1 MIKSSNSIP
10 CAECR
15 LNSICRYAGRL
26 ETMWNNVKRACL
38 GADTPKLPD
47 EIMLTITA
55 ECHCQHFEAK
65 EQERAQDAE

>member
-1 MIKSSNSIP
+1 MIKSRNSIP
-10 CAECR
+10 CTECR

-55 ECHCQHFEAK
+55 DSHCQHFEVK
-65 EQERAQDAE
+65 QERAQDAE

>member
-1 MIKSSNSIP
+1 
-10 CAECR
+10 
-15 LNSICRYAGRL
+15 
-26 ETMWNNVKRACL
+26 MWNNVKRACL

>member
-26 ETMWNNVKRACL
+26 KAMWNNVKRACL

-47 EIMLTITA
+47 EIMLTIAPGEHGSTYDHGGEPLPA
-55 ECHCQHFEAK
+55 L
-65 EQERAQDAE
+65 